1 MGALRRHRT
10 LIAWVAIVVLLGNVA
25 AGLFSPAFGQR
36 GASDWPADLL
46 GPQVICSEHSDQ
58 APVPDDGRAPQSPA
72 THCLMCLTAPA
83 FALVVA
89 LAAAVLL
96 LAPPANRERFALQLR
111 VTLADRLRRAGLG
124 SRAPP
129 LPA

>member
-10 LIAWVAIVVLLGNVA
+10 LIAWVAIVALLGNVA
-25 AGLFSPAFGQR
+25 AGLFSAAFAQR

-46 GPQVICSEHSDQ
+46 GPQVICSEQHGDRTLAPTEGNDPQ
-58 APVPDDGRAPQSPA
+58 APA
-72 THCLMCLTAPA
+72 THCLMCLAAPM

-89 LAAAVLL
+89 LAAVVL
-96 LAPPANRERFALQLR
+96 LAPPVSRERFALQLR
-111 VTLADRLRRAGLG
+111 DTLADRLRRAGLG